1 VPDAGD
7 LPSDAAGDI
16 VPVWTNTQSANTQ
29 SAQHSAVPAE
39 AGRATPSSGGGAIL
53 VVEDDLAIAEVLEE
67 ALEEF
72 GYEVAHVQSGA
83 AALAQLQRQRP
94 DLILLD
100 LSLPDVDGLDLCRQL
115 RAEPRWNSVPV
126 IALTARDGLSDR
138 VIGLREGLDDYLTK
152 PFSVTE
158 LAARVDANLRRS
170 RRELH
175 TSPLTLLPGNRAIEV
190 ALSSRLAD
198 GRDFAVCYLDIND
211 FKPYNDRYG
220 FAAGDRIIQQLA
232 ELVQL
237 QTSRLR
243 DGFAGH
249 IGGDDFVAITE
260 PPDAA
265 PFAERVLEGFAG
277 LLPSAYTP
285 EDYARGGIEG
295 QDRSGARKSFPLM
308 GLSIAVVVQQKRR
321 YQHIGELSRAA
332 AEIKGYLKRRGGSSY
347 MVERRSS

>member
-1 VPDAGD
+1 M
-7 LPSDAAGDI
+7 
-16 VPVWTNTQSANTQ
+16 WTKAQSPEQ
-29 SAQHSAVPAE
+29 SLVSAE
-39 AGRATPSSGGGAIL
+39 AAARPVPSSGGGSIL
-53 VVEDDLAIAEVLEE
+53 VVEDDLAIAEVLDE
-67 ALEEF
+67 ALREF
-72 GYEVAHVQSGA
+72 GYEVTTVASGA
-83 AALAQLQRQRP
+83 AALSQMQLQRP
-94 DLILLD
+94 DLVLLD

-115 RAEPRWNSVPV
+115 RAEPRWNAVPV
-126 IALTARDGLSDR
+126 IALTARDRLSDR

-198 GRDFAVCYLDIND
+198 GRDFAVCYIDIND

-232 ELVQL
+232 ELVQQNL
-237 QTSRLR
+237 ARLR

-249 IGGDDFVAITE
+249 VGGDDFVAVVQ

-265 PFAERVLEGFAG
+265 PFAERVLEGFAD

-285 EDYARGGIEG
+285 EDYGRGGIEG
-295 QDRSGARKSFPLM
+295 EDRSGAVRVFPLM
-308 GLSIAVVVQQKRR
+308 GLSIAIVAQQNRR

-332 AEIKGYLKRRGGSSY
+332 AEIKGYLKRQGGSNY
-347 MVERRSS
+347 LVERRMS